1 MNLRSTGRKRIFNMN
16 ERKSGR
22 LLVVDDETESL
33 TPLRALLSEW
43 GYEAAGYTSGK
54 DALDA
59 LKKQDFDLLLTD
71 LIMPEMDGVELLK
84 AALKIKPHLVGIIMT
99 GEGTIQTAVEAMK
112 VGAFDYILKPLEFK
126 LLRPILSRAMQVRR
140 LRESEEKYRDI
151 CEKAPDGIYS
161 LGPDGTILE
170 VNDTWLRMLGYERDE
185 VVGKMKVT
193 ELLTADGLKTYE
205 YTFPEFKSRGF
216 VENIDYDLKRKDGR
230 LVPVLI
236 NATAIYDEN
245 GNFLNSRSIV
255 RNNTVKKKYE
265 EKLLHAAEEWRITF
279 DSMPYGVMLLDTD
292 FNIIR
297 ANNYVSS
304 LAGVPIRELIGRKCY
319 VIHGTNKRKE
329 SCTLLKSR
337 TDKIAR
343 TFEWYETRIGKYF
356 MAYSNPVLDEEGLPK
371 AYVHSLVDITVIKDT
386 EKKLTDSRDAF
397 SNMLKD
403 LDFSY
408 KELKGLYNGL
418 IFSLVY
424 AIDAKSPWTKG
435 HSERVTNY
443 AIAIAKKIGLEEKDI
458 ETLNTAALLHDVGKI
473 GTYDVILDKPGKL
486 TAEEFALV
494 KMHPAKGEEILK
506 PISQLKNVLPVIR
519 HHHENMDGKGYPDGL
534 KGDEIP
540 FLSRIIHV
548 ADSFDA
554 MTADRPYR
562 PAPSMEYAVSELKKY
577 RGIQFD
583 PEAVDAF
590 LKVLGS
596 TQ

>member
-1 MNLRSTGRKRIFNMN
+1 MVET
-16 ERKSGR
+16 KSGR
-22 LLVVDDETESL
+22 LLVVDDDIESL
-33 TPLRALLSEW
+33 TPLRDLLSKW

-71 LIMPEMDGVELLK
+71 LTMPEMDGIELLK
-84 AALKIKPHLVGIIMT
+84 AALKINPRLLGIVMT
-99 GEGTIQTAVEAMK
+99 GKGTIQTAVEAMK

-126 LLRPILSRAMQVRR
+126 LLRPILTRAMQVRR
-140 LRESEEKYRDI
+140 LKESEDKYRDLY
-151 CEKAPDGIYS
+151 EKAPDGLYS

-185 VVGKMKVT
+185 VVGKTKLT

-205 YTFPEFKSRGF
+205 YTFPQFKTRGF
-216 VENIDYDLKRKDGR
+216 VENIDYDLKRKDGTR
-230 LVPVLI
+230 LPVLI
-236 NATAIYDEN
+236 NATAIYDEK
-245 GNFLNSRSIV
+245 GNFLKSRSIV
-255 RNNTVKKKYE
+255 RDNTVKKKYE
-265 EKLLHAAEEWRITF
+265 EKLRHAAEEWRITF
-279 DSMPYGVMLLDTD
+279 DSMPYGVMLLDPD

-297 ANNYVSS
+297 ANDYVSS

-319 VIHGTNKRKE
+319 VIHGADEPRKD
-329 SCTLLKSR
+329 CTLIGTSNSR
-337 TDKIAR
+337 IAR
-343 TFEWYETRIGKYF
+343 TFEWYEARTGKYF
-356 MAYSNPVLDEEGLPK
+356 IAYSNPLLDEEGVPK
-371 AYVHSLVDITVIKDT
+371 AYVHSLVDITLIKDT
-386 EKKLTDSRDAF
+386 EKKLTESRDAF
-397 SNMLKD
+397 FNMLKD
-403 LDFSY
+403 LDVSY
-408 KELKGLYNGL
+408 KEQQALYSGL

-443 AIAIAKKIGLEEKDI
+443 AIGIAKKIGLEEKDI

-486 TAEEFALV
+486 TAEEFALI
-494 KMHPAKGEEILK
+494 KMHPAKGEGILK
-506 PISQLKNVLPVIR
+506 PVSQLKNILPIIR

-534 KGDEIP
+534 AGNEIP

-562 PAPSMEYAVSELKKY
+562 PAPGMEYAVSELKKY

-590 LKVLGS
+590 LKVLGVP
-596 TQ
+596 Q

>member
-1 MNLRSTGRKRIFNMN
+1 MN

>member
-1 MNLRSTGRKRIFNMN
+1 MVET
-16 ERKSGR
+16 KSGR
-22 LLVVDDETESL
+22 LLVVDDEIESL
-33 TPLRALLSEW
+33 TPLRDLLSKW

-71 LIMPEMDGVELLK
+71 LMMPEIDGIELLK
-84 AALKIKPHLVGIIMT
+84 AALKINPRLVGIIMT
-99 GEGTIQTAVEAMK
+99 GKGAIQTAVEAMK
-112 VGAFDYILKPLEFK
+112 VGAFDFLVKPLDFK
-126 LLRPILSRAMQVRR
+126 MLRPMLSRAVEVHR
-140 LRESEEKYRDI
+140 LRREEERFHDLY
-151 CEKAPDGIYS
+151 ENAPDGYHSIDS
-161 LGPDGTILE
+161 DGTIIE
-170 VNDTWLRMLGYERDE
+170 ANETWLRMIGYERDE
-185 VVGKMKVT
+185 VVGKMKLT
-193 ELLTADGLKTYE
+193 ELLTADGLKTYK
-205 YTFPEFKSRGF
+205 YTFPDFKSTGF

-245 GNFLNSRSIV
+245 GNFLKSRSIV
-255 RNNTVKKKYE
+255 RDNTVKKKYE

-279 DSMPYGVMLLDTD
+279 DSMPYGVMLLDPD

-304 LAGVPIRELIGRKCY
+304 LAGVPIKELIGRKCY
-319 VIHGTNKRKE
+319 VIHGTDKGLE
-329 SCTLLKSR
+329 GCTLLRSGN
-337 TDKIAR
+337 DKIAR
-343 TFEWYETRIGKYF
+343 TFEWYEARIGKYF

-386 EKKLTDSRDAF
+386 EKKLTESRDAF
-397 SNMLKD
+397 FNMLKD

-408 KELKGLYNGL
+408 KELKALYNGL

-506 PISQLKNVLPVIR
+506 PVSQLKNILPVIR

-534 KGDEIP
+534 KGNEIP

-590 LKVLGS
+590 LKVLGVP
-596 TQ
+596 Q

>member
-1 MNLRSTGRKRIFNMN
+1 MN

-71 LIMPEMDGVELLK
+71 LIMPEMDVVELLK